1 MTALKTILIVLGVLF
16 ILFIILMLIGVVL
29 YVSTPDI
36 KSKISTGDLTAAALE
51 SYYKKISDFTKQINS
66 AVESNQRA
74 EIKLIITKEELNS
87 VIVQM
92 MAEGKLPFKE
102 LKVSFDN
109 NQLWTYFELGKTG
122 ANAKIGFAGKIGIE
136 KNNPSIKLNKFE
148 LGKLPLS
155 ESMSTRAEEVIN
167 IFLKMQNP
175 LNDLP
180 LELKSIDIIN
190 NQLVI
195 NVYSLPSSKK

>member
-1 MTALKTILIVLGVLF
+1 MTIGF
-16 ILFIILMLIGVVL
+16 ILYF
-29 YVSTPDI
+29 STPDI
-36 KSKISTGDLTAAALE
+36 KSRINTGELTASALE
-51 SYYKKISDFTKQINS
+51 SYSKKIGDFTKQVNS

-92 MAEGKLPFKE
+92 LAEGKLPFQE

-122 ANAKIGFAGKIGIE
+122 ANAKVGFIGKLGIE

-148 LGKLPLS
+148 LGKLPLP
-155 ESMSTRAEEVIN
+155 ESMSKRAEEVIN

-195 NVYSLPSSKK
+195 NVYSLPSAKK